1 MARVTNNEYLR
12 RHHLLKPLR
21 NDHRRLVFGVL
32 SPNQQWDLHRYY
44 LTGST
49 NADEKLLLERDDLRQ
64 EAPSLPQ
71 RAGKAFAKLER
82 LYNQAEA
89 RTGND
94 ELKFCRVVLSFIP
107 ARVIKNRK
115 VKVLPLATPEPNLKA
130 IARALMA
137 LAEEA
142 A

>member
-1 MARVTNNEYLR
+1 M
-12 RHHLLKPLR
+12 
-21 NDHRRLVFGVL
+21 
-32 SPNQQWDLHRYY
+32 
-44 LTGST
+44 
-49 NADEKLLLERDDLRQ
+49 LERDDLRQ

-94 ELKFCRVVLSFIP
+94 ELKFCRVVLSFTP

-115 VKVLPLATPEPNLKA
+115 VKVLPLATPQPNLKA